1 MSVDLKRKE
10 YLKEYYIKNKKKIQ
24 EYSKEYYLENKEH
37 IIEHQKK
44 YDAEHKEHSKEYKRE
59 LRKTPEHKK
68 KVKLYLDTPEVRLRN
83 RKNNRIRSKFKYD
96 NDPDY
101 KLKRLLR
108 GRLNHALDDSHVKA
122 DNTLELLGC
131 TVKELREHL
140 ESKFKPGMT
149 WENHAMKGWH
159 VDHIIPCDS
168 FDFSDP
174 EQQKKCFHYT
184 NLQPLWWDENIKKSN
199 KIL

>member
-24 EYSKEYYLENKEH
+24 EYNKEYYLENKEH

-83 RKNNRIRSKFKYD
+83 RKNNRTLSRYSGSSCNDRDDKF
-96 NDPDY
+96 
-101 KLKRLLR
+101 
-108 GRLNHALDDSHVKA
+108 G
-122 DNTLELLGC
+122 
-131 TVKELREHL
+131 
-140 ESKFKPGMT
+140 
-149 WENHAMKGWH
+149 
-159 VDHIIPCDS
+159 
-168 FDFSDP
+168 
-174 EQQKKCFHYT
+174 
-184 NLQPLWWDENIKKSN
+184 
-199 KIL
+199 